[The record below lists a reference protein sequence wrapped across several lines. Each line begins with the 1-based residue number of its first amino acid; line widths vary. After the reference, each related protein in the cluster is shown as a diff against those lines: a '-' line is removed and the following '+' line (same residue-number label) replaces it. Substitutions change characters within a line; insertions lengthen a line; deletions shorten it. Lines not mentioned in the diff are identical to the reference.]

1 MGFGVSGL
9 LATLEDAPPRPHGAD
24 THPGHPD
31 EELARLTVFAEGRD
45 RELTALTLPAVT
57 NLVRRQRIRLSN
69 FGTTI

>member
-1 MGFGVSGL
+1 MGFGVNGL
-9 LATLEDAPPRPHGAD
+9 LATLETLPAGLTELM